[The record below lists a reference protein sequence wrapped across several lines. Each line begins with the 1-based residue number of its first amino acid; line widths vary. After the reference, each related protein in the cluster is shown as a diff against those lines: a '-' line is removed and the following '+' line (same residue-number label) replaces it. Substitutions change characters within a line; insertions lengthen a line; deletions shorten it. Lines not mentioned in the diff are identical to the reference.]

1 LGAFAEGHAISDT
14 WKAELDTVIE
24 GTHFQPAE
32 TVFGTWPFERPR
44 ASKVA
49 KKGERVQ
56 PVERMP
62 NMKLPNEPTDLPKE
76 QADRVPARSKMV
88 IPYPPSRPAVRHFD
102 YGTHPWNSK
111 YWKSEDESKFPVLQ
125 GQTIRTW
132 GDPAADAR
140 PPLSPGRVCT
150 GVLLHSRYHVPER
163 NNTAG
168 STAEIGFHS
177 GVRSRLIRSPNGI
190 FEDWRGPI
198 TAWDGG
204 AGMPGVP
211 GGSNSLN

>member
-1 LGAFAEGHAISDT
+1 M
-14 WKAELDTVIE
+14 IE

-125 GQTIRTW
+125 GQTTRVW
-132 GDPAADAR
+132 GDPAPKAKPRPRAEQHGGLYSRDRLSFGRPVKVDTIAERHFRRLAR
-140 PPLSPGRVCT
+140 PDHRLGRRRW
-150 GVLLHSRYHVPER
+150 H
-163 NNTAG
+163 A
-168 STAEIGFHS
+168 
-177 GVRSRLIRSPNGI
+177 
-190 FEDWRGPI
+190 RGPRRLEFVELI
-198 TAWDGG
+198 NT
-204 AGMPGVP
+204 V
-211 GGSNSLN
+211 LEI